1 MIMTAA
7 ELKAQRWV
15 SIIMECKTSGL
26 SVSQWCNEHGINEKQ
41 YWYYHRK
48 LRNYLAQEVGN
59 HMDVLPVTLPPSSD
73 VTFQELKKPI
83 RHGSA
88 HIQLGNHTST
98 EACRTMAKQYR
109 YPITGVIYHMGQICQ
124 CRTVI

>member
-7 ELKAQRWV
+7 ELKAQLWV
-15 SIIMECKTSGL
+15 SIIMECKISGQ
-26 SVSQWCNEHGINEKQ
+26 SVPQWCNEYGINEKQ

-48 LRNYLAQEVGN
+48 LHNHLAQEVGN

-88 HIQLGNHTST
+88 HIQLGNH
-98 EACRTMAKQYR
+98 
-109 YPITGVIYHMGQICQ
+109 QIEIDEDISDELLLKIIQ
-124 CRTVI
+124 AVSHA

>member
-15 SIIMECKTSGL
+15 SIIMECKTSGQ
-26 SVSQWCNEHGINEKQ
+26 SVPQWCNEHGINEKQ

-48 LRNYLAQEVGN
+48 LRNHLAQEVGN
-59 HMDVLPVTLPPSSD
+59 HTDIFPATLLPSSD

-88 HIQLGNHTST
+88 HIQLG
-98 EACRTMAKQYR
+98 
-109 YPITGVIYHMGQICQ
+109 YHQIEIDEDISDELLPKIIQ
-124 CRTVI
+124 AVSHA